1 MRQVLVSLLAALPLA
16 ALAAPLPP
24 ALMLVQKQGGTV
36 GQSFAAPDGLTG
48 WVVTFPDR
56 SLIIYTTVSG
66 NYLISGQVVDQSG
79 KDLTSQYQ
87 DRYFPKPDVS
97 KLAAMLAADP
107 TLVDEGSP
115 KAPPLYVFA
124 DANCIYC
131 NKLWNELRPYV
142 TAGKVRVHWAML
154 AFLKPSSQ
162 GRAAAILAAPDKVAA
177 LFADE
182 SKFDRTNEEGGIAPL
197 DPVPDDI
204 AAVLN
209 RHASEMA
216 STGANGT
223 PLLLYRNEGKWQSVD
238 GMPTDIQ
245 AFVGALQQ

>member
-1 MRQVLVSLLAALPLA
+1 MRQILVSLLAALPLA

-24 ALMLVQKQGGTV
+24 ALVLVQKQGGSV

-56 SLIIYTTVSG
+56 SLIVYTTVSG
-66 NYLISGQVVDQSG
+66 NYLISGLVVDQG
-79 KDLTSQYQ
+79 GNNLTAQYQ

-97 KLAAMLAADP
+97 KLAATLAADP

-124 DANCIYC
+124 DANCFYC
-131 NKLWNELRPYV
+131 NKLWNELRPFI
-142 TAGKVRVHWAML
+142 TGDKVRVHWAML
-154 AFLKPSSQ
+154 GFLKPSSQ

-177 LFADE
+177 LFMDE
-182 SKFDRTNEEGGIAPL
+182 SKFDQPNEEGGIPPL
-197 DPVPDDI
+197 DPIPNDI
-204 AAVLN
+204 AAVLS

-216 STGANGT
+216 SAGGDGT
-223 PLLLYRNEGKWQSVD
+223 PLLLYRNGGKWQSVV
-238 GMPTDIQ
+238 GMPPDIQ
-245 AFVGALQQ
+245 AFIAALQP

>member
-197 DPVPDDI
+197 DPVPDDL

-209 RHASEMA
+209 RHAGEMA

>member
-1 MRQVLVSLLAALPLA
+1 MKHILALLLAWLPLA

-24 ALMLVQKQGGTV
+24 ALVLVQKQGGSV

-56 SLIIYTTVSG
+56 SLIVYTTVSG
-66 NYLISGQVVDQSG
+66 NYLVSGLLVDKG
-79 KDLTSQYQ
+79 GNNLTAQFQ

-97 KLAAMLAADP
+97 ALAATLAADP

-124 DANCIYC
+124 DANCFYC
-131 NKLWNELRPYV
+131 NKLWNELRPFV

-177 LFADE
+177 LFTDE
-182 SKFDRTNEEGGIAPL
+182 SKFDKTNEEGGIPPL
-197 DPVPDDI
+197 DPVPKDL
-204 AAVLN
+204 AAALSN
-209 RHASEMA
+209 HDGEMLSA
-216 STGANGT
+216 GGNGT
-223 PLLLYRNEGKWQSVD
+223 PLLLYRNGGKWQSAD
-238 GMPTDIQ
+238 GMPTDLQ
-245 AFVGALQQ
+245 AFVAALSP